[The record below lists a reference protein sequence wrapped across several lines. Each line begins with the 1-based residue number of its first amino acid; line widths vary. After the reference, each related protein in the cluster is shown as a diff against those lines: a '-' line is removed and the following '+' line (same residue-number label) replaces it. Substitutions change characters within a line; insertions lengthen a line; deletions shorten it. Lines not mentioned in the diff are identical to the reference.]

1 MGLLTMFNNFQNWN
15 GFQGN
20 YDSYLKNMEPAS
32 KALQAIAAEST
43 NYAKKSSETARS
55 YFEKLTSVKN
65 FDEAIKLQNELA
77 SSSYQEFMKD
87 SAKFGDLYKDYLK
100 AVFPQVATPE
110 PQKKASKATV
120 VSEA

>member
-32 KALQAIAAEST
+32 KALQAIANETS

-55 YFEKLTSVKN
+55 YFEKLSSVKN

-77 SSSYQEFMKD
+77 SASYQEFMKD

-100 AVFPQVATPE
+100 AVFPQTAATE
-110 PQKKASKATV
+110 PHKKASKTG
-120 VSEA
+120 VSEAL

>member
-1 MGLLTMFNNFQNWN
+1 MFNNFQNWN

-32 KALQAIAAEST
+32 KALQVIANETS
-43 NYAKKSSETARS
+43 NYAKKSTETARS

-77 SSSYQEFMKD
+77 SASYQEFMKD

-100 AVFPQVATPE
+100 AVFPQTAATE
-110 PQKKASKATV
+110 PHKKASKTG
-120 VSEA
+120 VSEAL

>member
-1 MGLLTMFNNFQNWN
+1 MFNNFQNLN
-15 GFQGN
+15 GFQGSF
-20 YDSYLKNMEPAS
+20 DSYLKNMEPAS

-65 FDEAIKLQNELA
+65 FDEAIKLQNELV